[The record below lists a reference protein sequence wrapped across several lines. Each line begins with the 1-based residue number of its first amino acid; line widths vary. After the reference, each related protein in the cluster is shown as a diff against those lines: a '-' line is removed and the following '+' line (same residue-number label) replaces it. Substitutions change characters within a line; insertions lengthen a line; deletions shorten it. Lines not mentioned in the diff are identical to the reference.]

1 MQDTQRLTLTVEE
14 TAKLLGIGR
23 KQSYEGVATGDI
35 PSIRIGRRILVPR
48 VRWSKCWRRC
58 SQRPADG
65 APHMRSPPT
74 PGGGIEGAPKVSCG
88 SEAKSCSDPAPEN
101 QAPSLGGNRLAA
113 PQIVARE
120 IFTTGRLAE
129 FCTERELEKQTGYSA
144 EDWPIYVVKELLDNA
159 LDAAEEVGT
168 APKIAIDI
176 GADRIT
182 VTDNGPGIAPET
194 VKRFL
199 DLGSRTSG
207 RARYVSPTRGA
218 QGQALSTILAMPY
231 ALAPGSGKAV
241 IIEAREVTHR
251 ISLRTH
257 PLSGEPA
264 FGHEVS
270 DGSVKIGTRTTVE
283 AGSEFLPLAAAY
295 AIANPHLALALR
307 WPDRS
312 RLDQVAGV

>member
-1 MQDTQRLTLTVEE
+1 
-14 TAKLLGIGR
+14 
-23 KQSYEGVATGDI
+23 
-35 PSIRIGRRILVPR
+35 
-48 VRWSKCWRRC
+48 
-58 SQRPADG
+58 
-65 APHMRSPPT
+65 MRSPPT

-120 IFTTGRLAE
+120 IFTTSRLAE

-283 AGSEFLPLAAAY
+283 
-295 AIANPHLALALR
+295 
-307 WPDRS
+307 WPQSAPARG
-312 RLDQVAGV
+312 RVRIFTTCRGVCHR